1 MRPRRAAGV
10 RKRLRRVTLWRMITR
25 GSSMPSFSRRLGAV
39 IALLLLAACG
49 SHHPPL
55 PTVDHVDLDRYLG
68 TWYEIARYP
77 APFQEGCV
85 ATSATYSLREDGDI
99 RVLNRCRVNTP
110 DGELRVAEGRAKII
124 DEQSNAKLK
133 VTFFWPFYG
142 DYWVLALDEDYQ
154 WALVGEP
161 SRQYLWILSRTRQ
174 MDAALFD
181 SIVGRLPALG
191 YDPEKLLITPQPEG
205 PPASP

>member
-1 MRPRRAAGV
+1 MDAAPRTACNMPRGF
-10 RKRLRRVTLWRMITR
+10 RLQKSISRMDCA
-25 GSSMPSFSRRLGAV
+25 MPLAKSLP
-39 IALLLLAACG
+39 LAAVLLMLSGCAAQ
-49 SHHPPL
+49 HPPL
-55 PTVDHVDLDRYLG
+55 PTVEYVDLDRYLG

-85 ATSATYSLREDGDI
+85 ATSATYTLREDGDI
-99 RVLNRCRVNTP
+99 RVLNRCRVDTL

>member
-1 MRPRRAAGV
+1 
-10 RKRLRRVTLWRMITR
+10 
-25 GSSMPSFSRRLGAV
+25 MPSFTSRLGAA
-39 IALLLLAACG
+39 ITLLLLAACG
-49 SHHPPL
+49 GQHPPL
-55 PTVDHVDLDRYLG
+55 PTVDYVDLDRYLG

-99 RVLNRCRVNTP
+99 RVLNRCRVDTL
-110 DGELRVAEGRAKII
+110 DGELRVAEGRAKIV

-191 YDPEKLLITPQPEG
+191 YDSEKLLITPQPEG

>member
-1 MRPRRAAGV
+1 MLSIS
-10 RKRLRRVTLWRMITR
+10 KRLGTV
-25 GSSMPSFSRRLGAV
+25 A
-39 IALLLLAACG
+39 ALSLLAACG
-49 SHHPPL
+49 AQHPPL
-55 PTVDHVDLDRYLG
+55 PTVDHVELDRYLG

-85 ATSATYSLREDGDI
+85 ATSATYSLRDDGDI
-99 RVLNRCRVNTP
+99 RVLNRCLVENL
-110 DGELRVAEGRAKII
+110 DGELREAEGRAKIV

-161 SRQYLWILSRTRQ
+161 SREYLWILSRTRQ
-174 MDAALFD
+174 MDAELFD
-181 SIVGRLPALG
+181 SIVRRLPALG
-191 YDPEKLLITPQPEG
+191 YDPEQLLITPQPEG
-205 PPASP
+205 S